1 MLKQREREGRERVR
15 ERGERE
21 REREREILVKK
32 ENRKVWNSE
41 FKQKKI
47 IC

>member
-1 MLKQREREGRERVR
+1 MLKQRERERGERGL

-21 REREREILVKK
+21 TEILVKK